1 MTCSANL
8 IYNFTSN
15 RPHILS
21 PLVQVLLW
29 AELRGNSQGVIK
41 IPAGALK
48 RAASSQP
55 SKVVRDSPSSASI
68 DGGQQLGMLAVH
80 DAVVAAIKKSEGSGI
95 GVVGTFNTASSTGA
109 LG

>member
-1 MTCSANL
+1 MTCSDNL
-8 IYNFTSN
+8 IYNLRAADHTF
-15 RPHILS
+15 PS

-55 SKVVRDSPSSASI
+55 SKVVRDGPSSASI

-80 DAVVAAIKKSEGSGI
+80 DAVLAAIKKAKGSGI